1 MKNINVTKISILENG
16 DSVTSNGVSLS
27 LFREM
32 RGKGCDI
39 IGLTDRKQLYIRKPL
54 KNSKELGKFAK
65 IPLGK
70 MQFHSGK
77 MQFHSGKMEEIA
89 GFSIFDGDM
98 FNVFAETKNGKLVTY
113 LEIIRRDIYRKDVC
127 DIMIKEA

>member
-16 DSVTSNGVSLS
+16 DSVTNNGVSIS

-32 RGKGCDI
+32 QGKGCDI

-54 KNSKELGKFAK
+54 KNSKELGKFSK
-65 IPLGK
+65 IPL
-70 MQFHSGK
+70 GK